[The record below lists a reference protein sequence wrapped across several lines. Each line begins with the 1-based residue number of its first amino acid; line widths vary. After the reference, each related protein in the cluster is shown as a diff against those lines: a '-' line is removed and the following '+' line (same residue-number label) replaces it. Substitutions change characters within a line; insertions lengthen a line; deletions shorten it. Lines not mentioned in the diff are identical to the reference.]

1 MADDDGGAAD
11 MQGEEGKYEGKYAA
25 PDSPSAGGAG
35 GKSDADDIG
44 NNDGLGRLTDDDLY
58 GAEVTSFGFSRVVNP
73 PGSYGGKT
81 MSLQHAESPH
91 SRVSKR
97 YDAITDGAQKLE
109 NDQTF
114 LRAQAIA
121 KNRAFIL
128 RVEALHER
136 IGRWKVRVA
145 QETEARETEDAQ
157 IRVALA
163 TKLADLEDRFMRRL
177 DAEHAKIEEE
187 EVPAVHARYDAWY
200 ADFRE
205 FVDVTVPD
213 VIERQ
218 QGTVTRH
225 LKKARGSFEIDVTK
239 LMQREQEIRDNFA
252 AHVTDAMRMQK
263 QETRTRTR
271 DQLLLE
277 EVVNERTRV
286 WDRCEEDFYAP
297 YMEQITEMKAAME
310 DEVVVRAEND
320 MVVLETMKESM
331 DRLQQVVLT
340 NFGVDIG
347 GSGGSGRRRK

>member
-1 MADDDGGAAD
+1 MSEQGG
-11 MQGEEGKYEGKYAA
+11 GEQDASEGKFEGKVDAP
-25 PDSPSAGGAG
+25 PDSPSADQEGKSYSGDG
-35 GKSDADDIG
+35 GKQMDEQETSGEEGFFDFKQEA
-44 NNDGLGRLTDDDLY
+44 
-58 GAEVTSFGFSRVVNP
+58 TSFGFSRVVNP

-81 MSLQHAESPH
+81 VSLEHAESPH

-97 YDAITDGAQKLE
+97 YDAITDGAQKLQD
-109 NDQTF
+109 DQTF

-128 RVEALHER
+128 RIEALHER

-145 QETEARETEDAQ
+145 AETEAREKEDAQ

-163 TKLADLEDRFMRRL
+163 AKLADLDERFMRRL
-177 DAEHAKIEEE
+177 NTEYKIIDEQ
-187 EVPAVHARYDAWY
+187 EVPSVHKRYDNWY

-205 FVDVTVPD
+205 FVDVTVPE

-225 LKKARGSFEIDVTK
+225 LKKARESFEIDCTK
-239 LMQREQEIRDNFA
+239 LMQREQEIRDAFA
-252 AHVTDAMRMQK
+252 RHVADARQMQD
-263 QETRTRTR
+263 QETKTRRR

-277 EVVNERTRV
+277 EVINERTRL

-297 YMEQITEMKAAME
+297 YMEQISEMKAAMKK
-310 DEVVVRAEND
+310 EVKVRSEND

-340 NFGVDIG
+340 NFGVQ
-347 GSGGSGRRRK
+347 SESTPGRRRK